1 MSFKIIA
8 LEVLKGC
15 SKIHSKNL
23 QFKVPYLFYK
33 NYSFIPKQS
42 SDEYEIYHKPVLSET
57 IYNLNDQNLD
67 INISAIVGK
76 NGTGKSTIVEL
87 LMKGV
92 NNLFYKYKSL
102 HNEKKFHKINRV
114 PGDIEINLYYQYKD
128 NSIYK
133 LYIKNTEFEISLF
146 NKQARKTNTD
156 ENVFLF
162 DRLIT
167 QEEFNLNDFFYT
179 EVINYSLYAYN
190 SKVDGPWI
198 KNIFHKNDAYQTP
211 IVLNPFRKEG
221 IIDVNSE
228 NDLIFQRLLS
238 NILRKDEKPDQFR
251 NLGDNLKANEIV
263 VSKKLKPIKESVYYE
278 NFKNYNIID
287 EVKINESNTYFLAE
301 KLIDSFI
308 GKEAINKDISTIVV
322 QHSKAYIT
330 YKTLSIVTKYNEYK
344 KYFNPL
350 EKSLYDKKIKNL
362 IKQLIKDD
370 SHITFKLKQTLNYLK
385 HNHIKYNPNKNE
397 NIPISDLSNNIDTL
411 KNPESGIMMLL
422 PAPIFTIDLKLI
434 TIKGKYEEVIFN
446 SLSSGEKQLIY
457 SINSLFYHLINLYS
471 VSNSSDEEKIIYD
484 KISIILEEIELYFHP
499 DFQRKYINLLIEG
512 LKRLELKNLSLN
524 FIFVTHS
531 PFILSDIPS
540 TNIMY
545 LNVIENES
553 SQIMKNKKSF
563 GANIHELLGDNFFFN
578 NDEIYI
584 GEYAK
589 NKIDKTI
596 EWLNDLKDKNL
607 KIRELN
613 NIEKL
618 NSIQIAKKK
627 QITESIKKLSTF
639 SKDHLELIKII
650 DEPIIKNKLLEMY
663 SEIFSN
669 NQRIEYL
676 IKEKNRIE
684 EEIKNLRSEKTNQS
698 KL

>member
-8 LEVLKGC
+8 LEVLNGC

-23 QFKVPYLFYK
+23 QFKEPYLFYK
-33 NYSFIPKQS
+33 NYSFIPQQGS
-42 SDEYEIYHKPVLSET
+42 EEYEIHHKPILSET
-57 IYNLNDQNLD
+57 LYNLNGQNLN

-76 NGTGKSTIVEL
+76 NGSGKSTIVEL
-87 LMKGV
+87 LMKGI
-92 NNLFYKYKSL
+92 NNLFYRYKL
-102 HNEKKFHKINRV
+102 LNREKKFHKIDRIPNN
-114 PGDIEINLYYQYKD
+114 IEINLYYQYQE

-133 LYIKNTEFEISLF
+133 LYIKNTEFKLLSF
-146 NKQARKTNTD
+146 NKQENKTNKEED
-156 ENVFLF
+156 IFLF
-162 DRLIT
+162 DKVIN
-167 QEEFNLNDFFYT
+167 QEEFDLNEFFYS

-190 SKVDGPWI
+190 SKIDGLWI

-211 IVLNPFRKEG
+211 IVLNPFRNEG

-238 NILRKDEKPDQFR
+238 NILRKDDESSEFR

-263 VSKKLKPIKESVYYE
+263 ISRKLKPIKESVYYE
-278 NFKNYNIID
+278 NFKNSKIID

-301 KLIDSFI
+301 KLIDSFM
-308 GKEAINKDISTIVV
+308 GKEAIHKNISDLLIQYSKD
-322 QHSKAYIT
+322 YIT

-344 KYFNPL
+344 KYFNPT
-350 EKSLYDKKIKNL
+350 EKSLNEKKIDLL
-362 IKQLIKDD
+362 IKQLIKDN
-370 SHITFKLKQTLNYLK
+370 SHITFKLKQILNYLK

-397 NIPISDLSNNIDTL
+397 NISISELSNNIDSL
-411 KNPESGIMMLL
+411 KNSESGIMTLL
-422 PAPIFTIDLKLI
+422 PPPIFTIDLKLI

-446 SLSSGEKQLIY
+446 LLSSGEKQLIY

-471 VSNSSDEEKIIYD
+471 VFNSSDEEKIRYN
-484 KISIILEEIELYFHP
+484 KINIILEEIELYFHP

-545 LNVIENES
+545 LNVVENES
-553 SQIMKNKKSF
+553 VQIMKNKKSF

-589 NKIDKTI
+589 NKINDTI
-596 EWLNDLKDKNL
+596 KWLNDLKDKNL
-607 KIRELN
+607 KIKELN

-618 NSIQIAKKK
+618 NAIQIAEKKR
-627 QITESIKKLSTF
+627 ITKSIKNLSVF
-639 SKDHLELIKII
+639 NEDHLELIKII
-650 DEPIIKNKLLEMY
+650 DEPIIKNKLLEIY
-663 SEIFSN
+663 SEIFGN
-669 NQRIEYL
+669 DERKKYLLAEKERIE
-676 IKEKNRIE
+676 KEIE
-684 EEIKNLRSEKTNQS
+684 QLNS
-698 KL
+698 K

>member
-1 MSFKIIA
+1 MSLQIIA
-8 LEVLKGC
+8 LEVLNGC

-23 QFKVPYLFYK
+23 RINEPYLFYK
-33 NYSFIPKQS
+33 NYNFITKQDS
-42 SDEYEIYHKPVLSET
+42 EEYEIHHKPVLSET
-57 IYNLNDQNLD
+57 LYNQNGRNLD
-67 INISAIVGK
+67 INISALVGK
-76 NGTGKSTIVEL
+76 NGSGKSTIVEL
-87 LMKGV
+87 LMKGI
-92 NNLFYKYKSL
+92 NNVFYRYKL
-102 HNEKKFHKINRV
+102 LNKGKKFHKINKV
-114 PGDIEINLYYQYKD
+114 PNNIEINIYYKYQE

-133 LYIKNTEFEISLF
+133 LHIDNTEFKLLLF
-146 NKQARKTNTD
+146 NKQANKND
-156 ENVFLF
+156 KEELIFLF
-162 DRLIT
+162 DKIIN
-167 QEEFNLNDFFYT
+167 QEEFDLNEFFYT

-190 SKVDGPWI
+190 SKIEGPWI

-211 IVLNPFRKEG
+211 IVLNPFRREG

-238 NILRKDEKPDQFR
+238 NILRKDNESNEFR

-263 VSKKLKPIKESVYYE
+263 VSKKLKPVKESVYYE
-278 NFKNYNIID
+278 NFQNSKIID
-287 EVKINESNTYFLAE
+287 EVKISETNTYFLAE
-301 KLIDSFI
+301 KLIDSFL
-308 GKEAINKDISTIVV
+308 GKEVIQKDISALVIE
-322 QHSKAYIT
+322 HSKSYIT

-344 KYFNPL
+344 KYFSPK
-350 EKSLYDKKIKNL
+350 EKSLYEKKINLL
-362 IKQLIKDD
+362 IKQLIKDN

-385 HNHIKYNPNKNE
+385 HNHINYNPNKNE
-397 NIPISDLSNNIDTL
+397 NISILELSNNIDDL
-411 KNPESGIMMLL
+411 KNPESGIMTLL
-422 PAPIFTIDLKLI
+422 PAPIFAIDLKLV
-434 TIKGKYEEVIFN
+434 TINGKYEEVIFN
-446 SLSSGEKQLIY
+446 LLSSGEKQLIY

-471 VSNSSDEEKIIYD
+471 VFNSSDEEKISYN
-484 KISIILEEIELYFHP
+484 KINIILEEIELYFHP

-553 SQIMKNKKSF
+553 FQIMKNKKSF

-584 GEYAK
+584 GQFAK
-589 NKIDKTI
+589 NKINETI
-596 EWLNDLKDKNL
+596 EWLNDLMDKNL

-627 QITESIKKLSTF
+627 QITKSIKKLSAF

-669 NQRIEYL
+669 EERIDYL
-676 IKEKNRIE
+676 EKEKNRIE